1 MQFLAQALSQ
11 AASLHQEYCVWKEGR
26 KFQTLSPLQGV
37 DQVGRTTIIAAMIA
51 KLLSGGGVLVAL
63 RS

>member
-26 KFQTLSPLQGV
+26 KFQILSPLQGV
-37 DQVGRTTIIAAMIA
+37 DEVGRTTIIAMIA
-51 KLLSGGGVLVAL
+51 KMLSGGGVLVVL